1 MFNHFDHC
9 TTVADEF
16 GQKLIEKHVNM
27 FFLLVT
33 SFFVKVF
40 EWGHQTRNDC
50 VWERRTDGVGH
61 FKRWKSF
68 PVKKISE
75 EAKSDRQ
82 PQLVWEKILTLL
94 ASVKTACIYFT
105 SAFRKLKFILVHD
118 TKMDREVRQKI
129 HSTLINIELGH
140 TWAGGWRRVDRGTN
154 FCQIFII
161 LTQSNFFDWDLQFH
175 KLHWYK
181 EYFLN
186 FCFNT
191 KICLN

>member
-1 MFNHFDHC
+1 MLNHFDDHC

-140 TWAGGWRRVDRGTN
+140 TWAGGLRRVDRWTN

-161 LTQSNFFDWDLQFH
+161 LTQSNFLIGTRNSINYID
-175 KLHWYK
+175 
-181 EYFLN
+181 
-186 FCFNT
+186 T
-191 KICLN
+191 KNIS